1 MDRLAKRRPR
11 PACQGGESGWTA
23 KGRDRAVG
31 RPPVSLQGPSGPLL
45 AAGGNRPGIYA
56 GSGGAANWSFP
67 LDCLAV
73 ILVHEDPG
81 LWTAAARR
89 PVNGPDRANQHQSN
103 PFSGHRT
110 RHECRAD
117 HRLKPETGV
126 NARPW
131 NNGSDVGANWSHAGV
146 NARPQDKGGDVGA
159 NWSRT
164 GNNARPRN
172 KVVLR
177 RRPYQS
183 TVWIEAAATAQPHST
198 PWQAGRGLSGSGAG
212 RVSWPAFFTAL
223 ASEAG
228 SEIYEGRP

>member
-1 MDRLAKRRPR
+1 M
-11 PACQGGESGWTA
+11 
-23 KGRDRAVG
+23 
-31 RPPVSLQGPSGPLL
+31 
-45 AAGGNRPGIYA
+45 
-56 GSGGAANWSFP
+56 
-67 LDCLAV
+67 
-73 ILVHEDPG
+73 
-81 LWTAAARR
+81 
-89 PVNGPDRANQHQSN
+89 NGPDRANQHQSN

-131 NNGSDVGANWSHAGV
+131 NNGSDVGANWSHAGVNARAGKKGSDVGAKNWSHAGVNARAGKKGSDVGANWSHAGV